1 MLEQLATGQHGVAA
15 ELVPV
20 AVVPVLVVVL
30 AAVAGVVV
38 VLKLPSFHWQLWWAG
53 LQWAG
58 PQLRQPRMVP
68 QLGCLFVVEVVAVAV
83 ESAVVVAVVAK
94 FAVVVAIV
102 ANVGQ
107 DRRRLSQP
115 VDRVAAAAPA
125 LAERQLPRLQQL
137 RRQRL
142 DARALQARPRQL
154 LAANGPA
161 SQPPVI

>member
-1 MLEQLATGQHGVAA
+1 ML
-15 ELVPV
+15 
-20 AVVPVLVVVL
+20 
-30 AAVAGVVV
+30 
-38 VLKLPSFHWQLWWAG
+38 
-53 LQWAG
+53 
-58 PQLRQPRMVP
+58 P

-107 DRRRLSQP
+107 DLL
-115 VDRVAAAAPA
+115 DRVAAA
-125 LAERQLPRLQQL
+125 LAERQLLLGQL
-137 RRQRL
+137 RRRL
-142 DARALQARPRQL
+142 GARAQARQQL

>member
-1 MLEQLATGQHGVAA
+1 ML
-15 ELVPV
+15 
-20 AVVPVLVVVL
+20 
-30 AAVAGVVV
+30 
-38 VLKLPSFHWQLWWAG
+38 
-53 LQWAG
+53 
-58 PQLRQPRMVP
+58 P

-94 FAVVVAIV
+94 FAVVVAVV

-115 VDRVAAAAPA
+115 VDRVAAA
-125 LAERQLPRLQQL
+125 LAEQQLLRLQQL
-137 RRQRL
+137 RL
-142 DARALQARPRQL
+142 DARAQARQQL